1 MFTGLIQ
8 GLGQIKKKGA
18 IGSSMG
24 DAGARWI
31 ISIPLAPPK
40 IGASIAIN
48 GVCSTVVTCKNGD
61 TTGITVDYLP
71 ETLKKT
77 TFNQLTEG
85 DYVNVEPALKYGDEI
100 GGHLMTGHIDTTGNI
115 TDIENQG
122 EFHRLRISYP
132 PAFSKYLISKGSIA
146 IEGISLT
153 VVMDDEISQQSHFD
167 VHIIPHTWKHT
178 NLQYLSIGNAVNL
191 EFDQAGKYA
200 VRQKMV

>member
-8 GLGQIKKKGA
+8 GLGQIKKTGA

-61 TTGITVDYLP
+61 ITDITVDYLP

-85 DYVNVEPALKYGDEI
+85 EYVNVEPALKYGDEI
-100 GGHLMTGHIDTTGNI
+100 GGHSVTGHIDTTGRI
-115 TDIENQG
+115 TDIKNQG
-122 EFHRLRISYP
+122 AFHRLRISYP
-132 PAFSKYLISKGSIA
+132 PAFAKYIIPKGSIA
-146 IEGISLT
+146 IDGISLT
-153 VVMDDEISQQSHFD
+153 VVMDDETNTSHFD
-167 VHIIPHTWKHT
+167 VHIISHTWENT
-178 NLQYLSIGNAVNL
+178 NLQYLSVGDTVNL